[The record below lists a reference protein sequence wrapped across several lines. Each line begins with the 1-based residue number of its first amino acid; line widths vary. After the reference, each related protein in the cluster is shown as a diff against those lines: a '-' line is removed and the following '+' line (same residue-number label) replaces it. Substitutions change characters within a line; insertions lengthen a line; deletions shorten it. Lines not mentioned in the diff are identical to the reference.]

1 MVVLTKKIAFFILLI
16 LVFSLLSGCGSGS
29 KPENDDGNVGEN
41 NTENN
46 SNENKDENN
55 PPKQEVDIIR
65 EQVNAMTLNEK
76 IGQMVMVGVDGY
88 TISENSRK
96 MIDEYN
102 VGGFILLGENVS
114 SSNQILTLVNS
125 LKSANSK
132 NKIPLFLSIDEEGGR
147 VSRMPQEFK
156 KFPSNKIIGGIN
168 NTTFSYMIGSLI
180 ASELKGFGLNM
191 DFAPVLDI
199 NSNPNN
205 PIIGDR
211 SFGSDPEIVTKL
223 GIQTMKGIQS
233 GSIVPVVKHFPG
245 HGDTSVDS
253 HIGLPTVD
261 NTLERLKSFE
271 FLPFSEAIKNNTD
284 AVMIAHILLPKIDP
298 NNPASMSKIIITDNL
313 RNDMKFSGVIITD
326 DMTMGAITKNYN
338 IGAAAVKSVN
348 AGTDIILVCHLYD
361 NETVVLN
368 ALRKAAESSAISEAQ
383 INESVYRILKLKQKY
398 NLTDN
403 IVKSIDIKSI
413 NNEITTLLN
422 TYIKK

>member
-1 MVVLTKKIAFFILLI
+1 MLSRKIAFFILLV
-16 LVFSLLSGCGSGS
+16 LVSSLLSGCGSWS
-29 KPENDDGNVGEN
+29 KPTNDEGNLDENK
-41 NTENN
+41 TENN
-46 SNENKDENN
+46 SSENKDENK
-55 PPKQEVDIIR
+55 PPKLEVDIIR

-76 IGQMVMVGVDGY
+76 IGQMVIVGLEGY
-88 TISENSRK
+88 TISESSRE
-96 MIDEYN
+96 MIDEYH
-102 VGGFILLGENVS
+102 VGGFVLLGENVS
-114 SSNQILTLVNS
+114 SSNQIITLVNS
-125 LKSANSK
+125 LKNANSK

-147 VSRMPQEFK
+147 VSRIPQEFK

-168 NTTFSYMIGSLI
+168 NTTFSFKIGSLI

-211 SFGSDPEIVTKL
+211 SFGSNPEIVARL

-233 GSIVPVVKHFPG
+233 GSIIPVVKHFPG
-245 HGDTSVDS
+245 HGDTSMDS
-253 HIGLPTVD
+253 HIGLPTVN
-261 NTLERLKSFE
+261 NTHDRLKSFE
-271 FLPFSEAIKNNTD
+271 FLPFSEAIKNNAD
-284 AVMIAHILLPKIDP
+284 AVMIAHILLPKIDS

-313 RNDMKFSGVIITD
+313 RNSLKFNGVIITD

-368 ALRKAAESSAISEAQ
+368 ALRKAAESGAIPESQ

-398 NLTDN
+398 NITDN
-403 IVKSIDIKSI
+403 IVNSIDIKSI
-413 NNEITTLLN
+413 NNEITALLN